1 VGAGDPGFLG
11 GLEHLGVIAFDSVD
25 AALAAEDLR
34 LGRRARV
41 LAVADALSTVVHR
54 A

>member
-1 VGAGDPGFLG
+1 VTAFGSVG
-11 GLEHLGVIAFDSVD
+11 
-25 AALAAEDLR
+25 AALAHEDAR

-41 LAVADALSTVVHR
+41 LAVADALATVVHR